1 MQELIFTSPNSFIN
15 FKIDF
20 KEHNLQKIYIMKTN
34 SVRYWKDK
42 KEKLLKKYKNLTERD
57 LSFEEGKEKE
67 MIETLGS
74 KLGKSKQELL
84 KIIITL

>member
-1 MQELIFTSPNSFIN
+1 MQELIFTSANSFIN

-20 KEHNLQKIYIMKTN
+20 KEHNLQKIHIMKTN

-74 KLGKSKQELL
+74 KLGKTKQELL